1 MYIALAVVFAAGFA
15 LLGVGSG
22 NSALSDLVSN
32 VFGGGHGSAT
42 GSISKLQDET
52 RKHPNDA
59 KAFRDLATALETR
72 SKTDQAIAALQSYTA
87 LRPKDSDALEELA
100 GLYISRA
107 DELSSQAQAAQAE
120 SPVQP
125 SSEFVPP
132 ASTPLGKAYTDTNAL
147 GDPIEQAVTSLVN
160 QKVQTLIDQYRLVES
175 EAVSTYKRL
184 VALSPKDAQLQFLLG
199 QTALQANDLATAK
212 TALRRYVQLAPQG
225 EDAARVKQILK
236 QLSAQTSSVSG
247 GG

>member
-1 MYIALAVVFAAGFA
+1 MTQPRKRDA
-15 LLGVGSG
+15 
-22 NSALSDLVSN
+22 
-32 VFGGGHGSAT
+32 
-42 GSISKLQDET
+42 SK
-52 RKHPNDA
+52 A
-59 KAFRDLATALETR
+59 
-72 SKTDQAIAALQSYTA
+72 
-87 LRPKDSDALEELA
+87 
-100 GLYISRA
+100 
-107 DELSSQAQAAQAE
+107 
-120 SPVQP
+120 
-125 SSEFVPP
+125 
-132 ASTPLGKAYTDTNAL
+132 
-147 GDPIEQAVTSLVN
+147 
-160 QKVQTLIDQYRLVES
+160 QTLIDQYRLVES